1 MGEHLL
7 PGTDRGGK
15 KMNHRVKR
23 MYQTYKGLFIL
34 GLLGIPIGLVIG
46 GIDAVFGRVLLAI
59 TDLRDGHPMQLIPFL
74 ALAGAL
80 IAFCYL
86 KFGGKSSKG
95 MNLIFEVGHGEE
107 EVIPLKLI
115 PFIISGTWITH
126 LFGGSA
132 GREGVAVQIGATF
145 SHWVG
150 RKIPLKNSSH
160 IFLVTGMA
168 AGFAGLFQ
176 TPIAAVFFAMEVLV
190 AGALEYQALFPAV
203 TAAFTASAASSFL
216 GLEKFSFALTTQL
229 DSDIPN
235 MGKLVLLGILFGIV
249 GGAFAWTL
257 KYMKGKLAVLW
268 KQPVLRIFF
277 MGLILSALLLILYKG
292 RYAGLG
298 TNLIHASLYGEKIYG
313 YDWILKFLL
322 TILTLAAGFQ
332 GGEVTPLFSIGAS
345 LGVAAGPLFGL
356 PVEFAAALGY
366 AGVFGSATNTFLAPM
381 LIGTEVFGFA
391 YLPYFFVVCTF
402 SYLFNLNKSIYSL
415 QKIRDRH

>member
-1 MGEHLL
+1 MDGRTFIT
-7 PGTDRGGK
+7 GNRQRRK
-15 KMNHRVKR
+15 NMNHRVKR
-23 MYQTYKGLFIL
+23 MYQTYRELFIL

-59 TDLRDGHPMQLIPFL
+59 TDFRDGHPMQLIPFL
-74 ALAGAL
+74 SLAGVL

-115 PFIISGTWITH
+115 PFIISG
-126 LFGGSA
+126 GSA

-150 RKIPLKNSSH
+150 RRIPLENSSH

-216 GLEKFSFALTTQL
+216 GLEKFSFVLTTQL
-229 DSDIPN
+229 NLDIPN

-268 KQPVLRIFF
+268 REPVLRIFF

-298 TNLIHASLYGEKIYG
+298 TNLIHASLYGEKIYR

-366 AGVFGSATNTFLAPM
+366 ASVFGSATNTFLAPV

-415 QKIRDRH
+415 QKLMDRH